1 MITNTLSGQSN
12 SLTDHAAQS
21 ADNAIKTTQ
30 RATNQALESLSGTVK
45 DIRDQAAPMVNRAT
59 EQVSAIAHRSADAV
73 RDSSRQLREKAMD
86 ASDKTVNYIKEE
98 PVKSILIAA
107 ATGAAL
113 MGLMSMMSRSRNRD

>member
-45 DIRDQAAPMVNRAT
+45 DIRDQAAPLVNRAT

-73 RDSSRQLREKAMD
+73 RDSSRQLRDKALD

-113 MGLMSMMSRSRNRD
+113 MGLISLMSRSRSRD